1 MNNKRRGIALVINNI
16 EFKENKHTKREGA
29 EFDSEN
35 LERVLGRLHFEVHLF
50 TDQTRDEIENL
61 LILAST
67 KDHSDADCFMCV
79 IMSHG
84 TILADGGLGVIGV
97 DGELINIE
105 EGAKSFFSNKNCP
118 TLKNKPRL
126 FFVDACWGQGLM
138 EVTSGIN
145 IDDITKASFNS
156 RNSSNSSILTNSYS
170 SVSASNPDISDFLFS
185 FSTLPTYV
193 SLRDRHK
200 GNWFIQEF
208 ASALDKLGETRTL
221 SDIMHKVRQKLMQ
234 KTTALWAQMSVD
246 HWMLSRQVIF
256 TSKEKKILCSSKSNT
271 YLLGI
276 LEKECEDDDLTY
288 EEEQVCIMNE
298 FPLLLLLTQIG
309 KSCKFASVASDS
321 KSVDIWLLLGKK
333 KETLFVLSGHSH
345 HVTALHSFDA
355 LHNNSKVSVLASGC
369 EDGSIRI
376 WNVKSGECLQLILGH
391 EKKVVAFESIGMS
404 KLASRSLDGTIRVWD
419 ISFHFVLHESFIADT
434 PIYSLRIPPT
444 SDKDPGLFV
453 IAYEKLIQVY
463 NSKSGEL
470 KQQIQTDDL
479 IGDLK
484 FVGGHRIV
492 IAQYDDKSKN
502 SYILIYDVETGT
514 CKTLPKENDAFIK
527 SLHSFGNNNQK
538 LVSVGYSDILK
549 YFINI
554 WDLNSASCTKRSIS
568 LGDIDFSLEG
578 ISRMEFLLSFF
589 SFSNHEL
596 VGGLRNGTIMILN
609 VDNCECE
616 YLARKDDN
624 LGELRQLLLLDNG
637 NLVGL
642 YTEKIRIW
650 KVETGA
656 CIRTFGSE
664 RFSFPAYNLSIYG
677 RNYLINLENPLVAL
691 EGARFACAMENNTI
705 CIWNSNGFECELIGH
720 TDRITVLK
728 CLGNS
733 MLASGSEDKTIRIWQ
748 IRESFGECLATFT
761 DHTGSIEALM
771 LFGKNRLASAVL
783 RENVRVW
790 NLNIQQKSMIL
801 NTLQDGEN
809 ANVFKSIGRDKLA
822 VAFRNKVSVWNVV
835 KNTFLSHLSFKQDKN
850 EEETD
855 EAVESKS
862 KKSDTTIRMLRS
874 HGDDTLIGVVGSSII
889 AWNVNKGE
897 RMYILKEHSNLIT
910 SLVVVSGSKE
920 FITGS
925 LDGTIRVWDVATGC
939 LNYLE
944 KSFEELNPAS
954 LNYSELSFQNVVL
967 SFNLLNNDETKI
979 AIYGI
984 VDMQAEYIQLKQ
996 LGSTSYHAFS
1006 LQDQFEIHSVH
1017 CFFV

>member
-404 KLASRSLDGTIRVWD
+404 KLASSSLDGTIRVWD
-419 ISFHFVLHESFIADT
+419 LSFHFVLQKSSIIAE
-434 PIYSLRIPPT
+434 PIRHVQIPKINEQ
-444 SDKDPGLFV
+444 DLAMFV
-453 IAYEKLIQVY
+453 FACGKLIQVY
-463 NSKSGEL
+463 DSTTGAFIRGIK
-470 KQQIQTDDL
+470 TDNDIEDL
-479 IGDLK
+479 IY
-484 FVGGHRIV
+484 VGKNRIA
-492 IAQYDDKSKN
+492 IAQGGLKGN
-502 SYILIYDVETGT
+502 IQVRDV
-514 CKTLPKENDAFIK
+514 KTRLCEK
-527 SLHSFGNNNQK
+527 SLPIDYYIEK
-538 LVSVGYSDILK
+538 LYSLGSETLAIVGHNFRLNYFIDIL
-549 YFINI
+549 
-554 WDLNSASCTKRSIS
+554 DLNSMSRKLTKSFNWIDASIS
-568 LGDIDFSLEG
+568 L
-578 ISRMEFLLSFF
+578 LSFR
-589 SFSNHEL
+589 NHKL
-596 VGGLRNGTIMILN
+596 LIGGFKSGIILIFNVENG
-609 VDNCECE
+609 ECE
-616 YLARKDDN
+616 YLSRKDDK
-624 LGELRQLLLLDNG
+624 LGDLRILLLLDNG
-637 NLVGL
+637 KLVSIFKRDIFIWDV
-642 YTEKIRIW
+642 EKGRC
-650 KVETGA
+650 VQ
-656 CIRTFGSE
+656 TFKSE
-664 RFSFPAYNLSIYG
+664 RCSDIEQVILGDSEKLA
-677 RNYLINLENPLVAL
+677 VAL
-691 EGARFACAMENNTI
+691 KGEMFACATRNTI
-705 CIWNSNGFECELIGH
+705 CVWNLNGFEFELIGH
-720 TDRITVLK
+720 TDKITALK

-733 MLASGSEDKTIRIWQ
+733 MLASGSKDKTIRIWQ
-748 IRESFGECLATFT
+748 INASCVGECLATLT
-761 DHTGSIEALM
+761 GHTNSIEALM
-771 LFGKNRLASAVL
+771 PFDKSRLASVVFD
-783 RENVRVW
+783 EKVRVW
-790 NLNIQQKSMIL
+790 NCNIRPLSTFFKGIQKK
-801 NTLQDGEN
+801 QKDEN
-809 ANVFKSIGRDKLA
+809 NSYLFKSIGIDKFA
-822 VAFRNKVSVWNVV
+822 MVHQDKISVWNVIS
-835 KNTFLSHLSFKQDKN
+835 NTSLPDLSYNQ
-850 EEETD
+850 E
-855 EAVESKS
+855 
-862 KKSDTTIRMLRS
+862 KKSSKIISLLQS
-874 HGDDTLIGVVGSSII
+874 HGDSTLIGVVDSTILT
-889 AWNVNKGE
+889 WNVITGNLVH
-897 RMYILKEHSNLIT
+897 ILKEHCKPIT
-910 SLVVVSGSKE
+910 SLLVVSGRNE
-920 FITGS
+920 FITGAH
-925 LDGTIRVWDVATGC
+925 DGTIRVWDVSTGRGDV
-939 LNYLE
+939 LE
-944 KSFEELNPAS
+944 KDIGDRIFSI
-954 LNYSELSFQNVVL
+954 
-967 SFNLLNNDETKI
+967 NLLHNDASMM
-979 AIYGI
+979 AIFGLARRTGFLQ
-984 VDMQAEYIQLKQ
+984 VKQ
-996 LGSTSYHAFS
+996 LRGKQLCTSFRPHDLEIQS
-1006 LQDQFEIHSVH
+1006 IHSY
-1017 CFFV
+1017 FQ